1 MRTFGIVP
9 EVLDE
14 YPFAVGFRG
23 TINKRFENV

>member
-14 YPFAVGFRG
+14 YPFAVGFRDNA
-23 TINKRFENV
+23 NKRFENV